1 MPFSS
6 RIEPW
11 TTINCRNSGDRRVG
25 IDTPAILG
33 LACGT
38 PVRLPAAVVMATL
51 PSVATI
57 AVRGAERV
65 EQPGTECACD
75 ASARYEPTFKLPTY
89 ADQDGA

>member
-1 MPFSS
+1 
-6 RIEPW
+6 
-11 TTINCRNSGDRRVG
+11 
-25 IDTPAILG
+25 
-33 LACGT
+33 
-38 PVRLPAAVVMATL
+38 MATL